1 MRLWIL
7 SDLHIEQSSWDVPDT
22 EPEYDVLIAA
32 GDIHDPLSDGVRW
45 LAERAGGHPVIYVP
59 GNHEWYAHSRRFTV
73 ADEAKRG
80 QDLACGFRGDAGR
93 HSDLI
98 PAGIPK

>member
-7 SDLHIEQSSWDVPDT
+7 SDLHIEQSSWDVPVAVPD
-22 EPEYDVLIAA
+22 YDVLIAA

-59 GNHEWYAHSRRFTV
+59 GNHECYAHSRRFTA
-73 ADEAKRG
+73 ADEAKRR
-80 QDLACGFRGDAGR
+80 QDHIEQTRLSTAKRKGGGEV
-93 HSDLI
+93 SE
-98 PAGIPK
+98 